1 MAAQAGMQSVSL
13 AIARGD
19 ATLPPL
25 EVACGFRPPARASLQ
40 DALNM
45 AERARV
51 ARTQGDRAVM
61 LAGAVAD
68 VNSLLSINPQ
78 QAQARSVAAFIE
90 AMRWPSDQ
98 RAARFQLAESYR
110 YAPFL
115 PDGSGWRA
123 AYGMSQ
129 WDALTPNTRKAV
141 IDEAIALSRI
151 NPARRSE
158 MFAIARS
165 SPAYMPFLDRWHLVR
180 MTDADR
186 GASADTP

>member
-1 MAAQAGMQSVSL
+1 MQSVSL

-19 ATLPPL
+19 VALPPL
-25 EVACGFRPPARASLQ
+25 DVACSFRPPERASLM

-51 ARTQGDRAVM
+51 SRSPTDRAVM
-61 LAGAVAD
+61 LAGAAVA
-68 VNSLLSINPQ
+68 VEPLLSLNPRH
-78 QAQARSVAAFIE
+78 AQALSVAAFVE
-90 AMRWPSDQ
+90 AMRWPTDQ
-98 RAARFQLAESYR
+98 RAARFQLGESYR
-110 YAPFL
+110 YGPFRA
-115 PDGSGWRA
+115 DGSGWRA

-129 WDALTPNTRKAV
+129 WDALAPNTQKAV

-151 NPARRSE
+151 NPERRSD

-186 GASADTP
+186 GASAYTP